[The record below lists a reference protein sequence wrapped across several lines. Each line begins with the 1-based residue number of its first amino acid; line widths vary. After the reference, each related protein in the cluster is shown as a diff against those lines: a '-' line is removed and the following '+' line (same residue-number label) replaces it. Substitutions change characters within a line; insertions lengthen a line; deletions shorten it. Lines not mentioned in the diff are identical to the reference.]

1 MLRYYIYG
9 MRFLILVL
17 FALLSSTCYAAFSH
31 PKDSLRTE
39 KIDGKVIV
47 FHKVD
52 AKETLYSLSR
62 RYKTTVAAI
71 TALNP
76 ESAKEL
82 SLGAVIKI
90 PGKAGSWKPTEKVA
104 DKNKVEAAKT
114 ETKKEEP
121 KKEEAKK
128 EEPKKKDT
136 YTVVSGDNWYAIAR
150 KTGVAVSVLK
160 QLNPEATKGLAAG
173 QILALK
179 AEVKTDENVAAKEVT
194 IGKSDKPD
202 LSPTGFEKVIEKG
215 LCELIED
222 KESRLHVALSKTA
235 PEGTLIQ
242 IKNELNGRSIYVKV
256 IGKLPDTGENDKV
269 IVKISYKAFEAIDA
283 NAKKFPVVVSYSK

>member
-1 MLRYYIYG
+1 
-9 MRFLILVL
+9 MRFFIIIL
-17 FALLSSTCYAAFSH
+17 FALLSGTCYAADFQ

-52 AKETLYSLSR
+52 AKETLYSLAR
-62 RYKTTVAAI
+62 RYKTTVSAI

-76 ESAKEL
+76 ESAKGL
-82 SLGAVIKI
+82 SLGTIIKI
-90 PGKAGSWKPTEKVA
+90 PTKESVGKLVEKVV
-104 DKNKVEAAKT
+104 DKNKVETAKT
-114 ETKKEEP
+114 ESKKEEI
-121 KKEEAKK
+121 KKEESKK
-128 EEPKKKDT
+128 EEEPKKKDT

-150 KTGVAVSVLK
+150 KTGFTVSALK
-160 QLNPEATKGLAAG
+160 QLNPEAAKGLAAG

-179 AEVKTDENVAAKEVT
+179 EEAKSEETAIAKEVT
-194 IGKSDKPD
+194 ISKSDKPD

-222 KESRLHVALSKTA
+222 KDSRLHVALSKTA

-256 IGKLPDTGENDKV
+256 IGKLPDTGANDKV